1 MEYSERWASI
11 HAADGRWIPPEPLP
25 AATMVLRRSGHVLL
39 LRRSM
44 TMPFAPGMYVFPGGG
59 VADVDRQ
66 THDPFRACAIRETFE
81 EVDISV
87 TECVLFDRWITPES
101 EDRRYDVAFYFADVT
116 DFGRLVTTEAE
127 EMEWLSPTDALER
140 HRAGSLPLLR
150 PTQVVLADLA
160 TDAPGS
166 TARSVVPKLPRRR
179 PDGLWDIIDMSTGRV
194 LATVDDG
201 PTLSE
206 SDGIGGAR

>member
-1 MEYSERWASI
+1 
-11 HAADGRWIPPEPLP
+11 
-25 AATMVLRRSGHVLL
+25 MVLRKSGHVLL

-59 VADVDRQ
+59 VAGIDHESD
-66 THDPFRACAIRETFE
+66 DPFQACAIRETFE
-81 EVDISV
+81 EVEITV

-101 EDRRYDVAFYFADVT
+101 EVRRYDVAFYLADVT
-116 DFGRLVTTEAE
+116 DPGRLVTTEAD

-150 PTQVVLADLA
+150 PTQVVLEDLA
-160 TDAPGS
+160 TNAAGL
-166 TARSVVPKLPRRR
+166 TTRSVVPKLPRRR
-179 PDGLWDIIDMSTGRV
+179 PDGLWDIVDVSAGRV
-194 LATVDDG
+194 LVTVDDG
-201 PTLSE
+201 PTISE

>member
-1 MEYSERWASI
+1 MDQEARWASI
-11 HAADGRWIPPEPLP
+11 HAADGRWIPSEPLP
-25 AATMVLRRSGHVLL
+25 AATMVLRKSGHVLL

-59 VADVDRQ
+59 VADID
-66 THDPFRACAIRETFE
+66 HESDDPFQACAIRETFE
-81 EVDISV
+81 EVEITV

-101 EDRRYDVAFYFADVT
+101 EVRRYDVAFYLADVT
-116 DFGRLVTTEAE
+116 DPGRLVTTEAD

-150 PTQVVLADLA
+150 PTQVVLEDLA
-160 TDAPGS
+160 TNAAGL
-166 TARSVVPKLPRRR
+166 TTRSVVPKLPRRR
-179 PDGLWDIIDMSTGRV
+179 PDGLWDVVDVSAGRV
-194 LATVDDG
+194 LVTVDDG
-201 PTLSE
+201 PTISE